1 MQLAL
6 PPSKEAHYAV
16 TRPPPRPTTDPL
28 QVATTVPLEQ
38 LWMRLPQTKQH
49 ELLTQ
54 LSQILAQRLI
64 PPTDKEEADE

>member
-1 MQLAL
+1 
-6 PPSKEAHYAV
+6 
-16 TRPPPRPTTDPL
+16 
-28 QVATTVPLEQ
+28 
-38 LWMRLPQTKQH
+38 MRLPQTKQH